1 MQKDSFNK
9 ILLGNRKFEVMLFF
23 VVSEELA

>member
-9 ILLGNRKFEVMLFF
+9 ILLGNRLLEGVLFF